1 MTNYFIYLAGGMGS
15 LSFEEQNEW
24 RVDLKQ
30 RFAYYYK
37 SYYKSRFYNV
47 VFINP
52 VDYYNFEEKRHET
65 EDEVM
70 RFDLHKVKTSDLVIV
85 NFNDPKSIGTTAE
98 MATAYDRGIPI
109 IGLNESGVE
118 LHPWLRCMTERI
130 FTDRGELLDYISSF
144 YLN

>member
-1 MTNYFIYLAGGMGS
+1 MTNYYIYEAGGMGD

-30 RFAYYYK
+30 RFAN
-37 SYYKSRFYNV
+37 YYKSRLYNV

-70 RFDLHKVKTSDLVIV
+70 RFDLHKVKNSDLLIV
-85 NFNDPKSIGTTAE
+85 NFNDPKSLGTTAE

-109 IGLNESGVE
+109 VGLNESGAK
-118 LHPWLRCMTERI
+118 LHPWHQCMTERI
-130 FTDRGELLDYISSF
+130 FTDRGELLDYIVKF

>member
-1 MTNYFIYLAGGMGS
+1 MTNFFAYLAGGMGD
-15 LSFEEQNEW
+15 LTFEGQNEW

-30 RFAYYYK
+30 RFANYYQ
-37 SYYKSRFYNV
+37 SRLYNV
-47 VFINP
+47 TFINP

-70 RFDLHKVKTSDLVIV
+70 RFDLHKVRNSDLVIV

-109 IGLNESGVE
+109 IGLNEGGE
-118 LHPWLRCMTERI
+118 ALHPWLRCFCERI
-130 FTDRGELLDYISSF
+130 FTDRDELLDYIVSF